1 MKHKH
6 PIIIAKQLDGVVSKY
21 LRLFLYVDE
30 KGLEDIFEKQRIKIS
45 CPMRTNDA
53 TEAVAQNEF
62 SQGED
67 VRDYGYICL
76 SSVHDSPAMWGYYAN
91 RSRGACVVLDFPI
104 YEHNDHQY
112 RILKNGIDRL
122 EPWVTWIEK
131 IQYKPNR
138 AKAKIKY
145 FGTDEPNFELLTTKS
160 KDWEHEQEYRI
171 FYYLRN
177 IAPCNIEISEN
188 KEGKSVVYY
197 DTSILEN
204 ITGVILGV
212 NYAGSISDFLA
223 KIKHARHEH
232 ELKGGYPQFYP
243 IKDIPVIRASF
254 DNIKFRYKIP
264 IDEKR
269 MPLID
274 DAFINQEFNKLLSVT
289 WHTFRTHSGE
299 AIWIAKKPL
308 NVDGYHATIKVLNT
322 EHEFVIFDSFE
333 EAGTDCTLFVRKT
346 FDNTERFFKVHT
358 ISQDNLNNLFKKAKA
373 SESAYQAYLLTNKGP
388 IDRPILPRDFVL

>member
-1 MKHKH
+1 MKHKQ
-6 PIIIAKQLDGVVSKY
+6 PIVIAKQLDGVVSKY

-30 KGLEDIFEKQRIKIS
+30 KGLEDIFERQRIKIS

-67 VRDYGYICL
+67 VRECGYICM

-91 RSRGACVVLDFPI
+91 RSRGACVVFDFPI

-131 IQYKPNR
+131 IQYKSNR
-138 AKAKIKY
+138 AKSKIKY
-145 FGTDEPNFELLTTKS
+145 FETDKPNFELLTTKS
-160 KDWEHEQEYRI
+160 KDWEHEQEYRL
-171 FYYLRN
+171 FYYLRH
-177 IAPCNIEISEN
+177 ISPYNIEISEN
-188 KEGKSVVYY
+188 MEGRSVIYY

-232 ELKGGYPQFYP
+232 ESKGGYPQFYP

-274 DAFINQEFNKLLSVT
+274 DAFINQEFDKLLSVT
-289 WHTFRTHSGE
+289 WHSFRTHSGE
-299 AIWIAKKPL
+299 AICIANKPI
-308 NVDGYHATIKVLNT
+308 NVDGYCANAQVLNT
-322 EHEFVIFDSFE
+322 EHEFVIFDSFTKPL
-333 EAGTDCTLFVRKT
+333 TDCALFIRKT
-346 FDNTERFFKVHT
+346 FDNTERFFQVHT
-358 ISQDNLNNLFKKAKA
+358 ISQDKLNELFIQAKA
-373 SESAYQAYLLTNKGP
+373 SERAYKSSLFAQ
-388 IDRPILPRDFVL
+388 PRSTGRVNIPPGYDL